1 MSIYESKLRFFL
13 TLDDLQVQQ
22 NLTTQALSS
31 SSALEILTEVR
42 LEKIGCMALVQ
53 RRVYFEY
60 ICVLSRQTYYNQV
73 TATGTAP
80 TNT

>member
-22 NLTTQALSS
+22 NLTTQAPSS

-42 LEKIGCMALVQ
+42 LEK
-53 RRVYFEY
+53 
-60 ICVLSRQTYYNQV
+60 
-73 TATGTAP
+73 
-80 TNT
+80 